1 MDGPLLGTVLTLGL
15 DVVLGAGAAE
25 GEVQL
30 PIGGLRKDRNQKSGR
45 RENAALDQS
54 KVAVDWP
61 KVLPDDDRMPDQI
74 FTIFLDIGVL

>member
-1 MDGPLLGTVLTLGL
+1 MDSPLLRTVLTLGL

-30 PIGGLRKDRNQKSGR
+30 SIGRLWQDRNQKSGR

-61 KVLPDDDRMPDQI
+61 KVLLDDDRVPDRI
-74 FTIFLDIGVL
+74 FTIFVDVRVL